1 MGKSLALPLLDLMIK
16 RQTLMAGQ
24 FLLYSIESEKEKEM
38 KINQNNLL
46 YMFLYSLFL
55 VCFISLILC
64 LIFFDN

>member
-1 MGKSLALPLLDLMIK
+1 
-16 RQTLMAGQ
+16 MAGQ